1 MPDKLRFQD
10 VSRALRSSWSA
21 QTSGGWLADNPAR
34 GQCNVTALL
43 ANDLFGGNILK
54 TPLPDGDHFYNRI
67 DGARIDFTA
76 EQFDTPI
83 GYVDL
88 PSNRAEALAGT
99 TLEKYEALSSAFH
112 ATIKSICR

>member
-1 MPDKLRFQD
+1 MPDKIRFQD

-21 QTSGGWLADNPAR
+21 QTSGGWRADNPAR
-34 GQCNVTALL
+34 TALS
-43 ANDLFGGNILK
+43 ANDLFGGDILK
-54 TPLPDGDHFYNRI
+54 TPLPDGDHFYNQI
-67 DGARIDFTA
+67 EGARIDFTA

-88 PSNRAEALAGT
+88 PSNRTEALAGT